1 MSKPIPIEAAQQLAE
16 QYGLSQ
22 ILVVG
27 WQRQPAVTHITTFG
41 VTADDKVR
49 AAEAG
54 DLLGKHLALYDV
66 NRTVHADFR
75 RDFDAGLF
83 KESLDLLKLI
93 RNRQGCTGPMLQ
105 QAERILNAA
114 GQGVRSGG

>member
-1 MSKPIPIEAAQQLAE
+1 MSKPIPIETAKQLAE
-16 QYGLSQ
+16 QYGMSQ
-22 ILVVG
+22 ILIVA
-27 WQRQPAVTHITTFG
+27 WQRQPAATHVTTFG

-49 AAEAG
+49 AAQAG
-54 DLLGKHLALYDV
+54 DLLCKHMLLYDV

-75 RDFDAGLF
+75 REFDAGLF

-114 GQGVRSGG
+114 GQGIRSGG